1 MKKEEL
7 IENLE
12 NYSSYYQR
20 SIIFNLCLKLIKGTD
35 ENDPDFKEVLD
46 DETGEQI
53 VDLFVDCYDE
63 KDFLEFLNKNDFDLF
78 NNYRYSDRV
87 YRSDYSSDQDFKEN
101 SGAYY
106 GDDIGC
112 LLYNEATGCYVK
124 SW

>member
-1 MKKEEL
+1 MKKEQL

-12 NYSSYYQR
+12 NYGSYYER
-20 SIIFNLCLKLIKGTD
+20 NVIFNLCLKLIKGTD
-35 ENDPDFKEVLD
+35 ENDPDFKEVLE

-53 VDLFVDCYDE
+53 VELFVDCYDE
-63 KDFLEFLNKNDFDLF
+63 KAFLEFLNKNDFDLF

-87 YRSDYSSDQDFKEN
+87 YRSDYSSDEDFKEN
-101 SGAYY
+101 SGAFYE
-106 GDDIGC
+106 GEPDC

>member
-1 MKKEEL
+1 MKKEQL

-35 ENDPDFKEVLD
+35 ENDPDFREVLE

-63 KDFLEFLNKNDFDLF
+63 KSFLEFLNNNDFDLF

-87 YRSDYSSDQDFKEN
+87 YRSDYSSDEDFKEN
-101 SGAYY
+101 SGAFD
-106 GDDIGC
+106 GDDPDC

>member
-1 MKKEEL
+1 MKKEQL

-20 SIIFNLCLKLIKGTD
+20 NIIFNLCLKLIKRTD
-35 ENDPDFKEVLD
+35 ENDPDFKEVLE

-53 VDLFVDCYDE
+53 VELFVDCYDE
-63 KDFLEFLNKNDFDLF
+63 KDFLDFLNRNDFDLF

-87 YRSDYSSDQDFKEN
+87 YRSDYSSEQDFKEN
-101 SGAYY
+101 SGAFDE
-106 GDDIGC
+106 GEPDC
-112 LLYNEATGCYVK
+112 LLYNETTGCYVK